1 MPFVFC
7 SLSVFLCVVYI
18 QTTKKKQNTQHQP
31 KKKKKTSKII
41 CPVLSYNYW
50 LFQFKLLSW
59 VQQSKYMRE
68 TLQSKAITP
77 AKEQVKSEQASG
89 EILRRTHRLTSK
101 VRWSVLFTKKK
112 LENSFREFPNHAHL
126 MWYGD
131 SETKIVQKQNYKN
144 YILFFYRDLSPKKK
158 MGPKLIF
165 YEISS
170 NLFARNEIKIQCSR
184 RCICLLFSSK
194 LTRKK
199 HRHPIGNLFRH
210 F

>member
-1 MPFVFC
+1 MCRCHLFFAL
-7 SLSVFLCVVYI
+7 SLSFYVLYTSK
-18 QTTKKKQNTQHQP
+18 QPKKKKKYPTP
-31 KKKKKTSKII
+31 TKKKKKTSKII

-112 LENSFREFPNHAHL
+112 NWRILLES
-126 MWYGD
+126 
-131 SETKIVQKQNYKN
+131 SQIT
-144 YILFFYRDLSPKKK
+144 
-158 MGPKLIF
+158 LI
-165 YEISS
+165 
-170 NLFARNEIKIQCSR
+170 
-184 RCICLLFSSK
+184 
-194 LTRKK
+194 
-199 HRHPIGNLFRH
+199 
-210 F
+210 